1 VSAEPLPERQTHVQ
15 TDIEAEIE
23 AAREDLEGLLTDVLS
38 SVFDEEVEVLPP
50 SGDDTS
56 GPSGE
61 ALEPD
66 AAALVA
72 VRDDRAGVDLGVHV
86 RVSPVLARL
95 LASRMFACDEPVSE
109 DLLDAVGE
117 LGNIAG
123 GNVKS
128 LLFPSDST
136 ARLSL
141 PSAVLGGPATPPPA
155 RGDGTLPPSIRAL
168 VLGEPV
174 ELTLVPDVE
183 AGALIWPPTAPI
195 EVLEGQS

>member
-1 VSAEPLPERQTHVQ
+1 MSAEPLPAPV
-15 TDIEAEIE
+15 IEAEIE
-23 AAREDLEGLLTDVLS
+23 AARPDLEGLLTDVLAA
-38 SVFDEEVEVLPP
+38 VLAEEVEVLPASAATHPTDP
-50 SGDDTS
+50 SG
-56 GPSGE
+56 
-61 ALEPD
+61 APD

-72 VRDDRAGVDLGVHV
+72 VRDDRTGTDLGVHV

-95 LASRMFACDEPVSE
+95 LAARMFACDEPVSE

-141 PSAVLGGPATPPPA
+141 PSAVLGGPATAPPA
-155 RGDGTLPPSIRAL
+155 SGDAPRPAVLRAL

-174 ELTLVPDVE
+174 ELTLVPNVE
-183 AGALIWPPTAPI
+183 AGALIWPPTAAT

>member
-1 VSAEPLPERQTHVQ
+1 EPPADAA
-15 TDIEAEIE
+15 TDPD
-23 AAREDLEGLLTDVLS
+23 AASEPDAAT
-38 SVFDEEVEVLPP
+38 
-50 SGDDTS
+50 
-56 GPSGE
+56 
-61 ALEPD
+61 EPD

-72 VRDDRAGVDLGVHV
+72 VRDDRAGTDLGVHV

-95 LASRMFACDEPVSE
+95 LAARMFACDEPVSE

-128 LLFPSDST
+128 LLFSSDST

-141 PSAVLGGPATPPPA
+141 PSAVLGGLATPPPA
-155 RGDGTLPPSIRAL
+155 LGDGPAPAMIRAL

-174 ELTLVPDVE
+174 ELTLVPN
-183 AGALIWPPTAPI
+183 
-195 EVLEGQS
+195 